1 VLPPHRRN
9 RTHSLPGVDFQ
20 YGEGGSANDRPPTV
34 TFGSPES
41 LPLAP
46 RSQSYRLPKETTR
59 RYSGSNRR

>member
-1 VLPPHRRN
+1 V
-9 RTHSLPGVDFQ
+9 PGADFR
-20 YGEGGSANDRPPTV
+20 YGAGGSTDARQSTV
-34 TFGSPES
+34 AFGSPES